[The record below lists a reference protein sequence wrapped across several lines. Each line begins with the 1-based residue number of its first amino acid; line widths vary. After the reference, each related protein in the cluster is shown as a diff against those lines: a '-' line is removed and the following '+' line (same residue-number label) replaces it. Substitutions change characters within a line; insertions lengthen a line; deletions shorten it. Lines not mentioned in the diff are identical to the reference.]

1 MRSPMQLV
9 LDLFGPS
16 VQDADPVPQ
25 GAPGAPVHT
34 PVAAHAPAA
43 GTPSGPT
50 AAPVP
55 RPGRF
60 APDQRVAA
68 PDASLAQGPLQVHP
82 LAPAGAQRQV
92 LLLDQWVAWR
102 LVRARRRSIGMTVGP
117 EGLVVRAPN
126 WVPLRE
132 IESALQEKARWI
144 LAKLQLMQERA
155 SLPAVAGQVWAHGA
169 RLPFLG
175 GQRLLCLAG
184 HPVPE
189 GQAEA
194 ESLRLQ
200 LPPQAAASQIRE
212 AAEAWLQQQARSWFT
227 ERLNHFAPLL
237 GVRWR
242 QLSLSSARTRW
253 GSASRDGHIR
263 LNWRLI
269 QLAPA
274 QIDYVVVHELAH
286 LREMNHSPRFWDV
299 VAEVMPDWPAQRK
312 ALRQVALDEPPSG
325 AA

>member
-9 LDLFGPS
+9 LDFFGPATQSPAGS
-16 VQDADPVPQ
+16 V
-25 GAPGAPVHT
+25 APVTPGGSFHT
-34 PVAAHAPAA
+34 PDTAAVPAA
-43 GTPSGPT
+43 STSTAPRSGPHAADDRQ
-50 AAPVP
+50 AAPT
-55 RPGRF
+55 
-60 APDQRVAA
+60 A
-68 PDASLAQGPLQVHP
+68 GPVQVQVHP
-82 LAPAGAQRQV
+82 LAPAGAHRQV
-92 LLLDQWVAWR
+92 LLLDQVVAWR

-132 IESALQEKARWI
+132 IESALQAKARWI

-155 SLPAVAGQVWAHGA
+155 ALPAAAGQVWAHGA
-169 RLPFLG
+169 PLPFLG
-175 GQRLLCLAG
+175 GQRLLRLPS
-184 HPVPE
+184 HPVPP
-189 GQAEA
+189 GQADA
-194 ESLRLQ
+194 EPLRLQ

-212 AAEAWLQQQARSWFT
+212 AAEAWLQQQARNWFT

-237 GVRWR
+237 GVHWR
-242 QLSLSSARTRW
+242 RLSLSSARTRW

-299 VAEVMPDWPAQRK
+299 VAEVMPDWPAQRQ
-312 ALRQVALDEPPSG
+312 ALRQVALDEPPPG
-325 AA
+325 AV